1 AFATCTGLYNSKS
14 ASLNISGL
22 VGPPVSFTRQKADAC
37 TGEKDKAIWTSGGES
52 RLNSASYKCGN
63 QCAGENSCSA
73 ACISQSEG
81 YSTDCS
87 SCMGSLISC
96 ATSEC
101 LGTCK
106 GEEACQACIDKTCG
120 AAFATC
126 TGLYNS
132 KSASLNISGLVGP
145 PVSFTRQKADACT
158 GEKDKAI
165 WTSGG
170 ESRLNSASYKC
181 GNQCAGENSCLISCA
196 TSECLGTC
204 KGEEACQAC
213 IDKTCGAAFATCTG
227 LYNSKSASLNISGLV
242 GPPVSFTR
250 QKADAC
256 TGEKDKAIWTSG
268 GESRLNSASYKCGNQ
283 CAGSAACISQ
293 SEGYSTDCSSCM
305 GSLISCATSEC
316 LGTCKGEE
324 ACQACIDKTCGAAF
338 ATCTGLYNS
347 KSASLNISGLVGPP
361 VSFTRQKADACTGE
375 KDKAIWT
382 SGGESRL
389 NSASYK
395 CGNQCAGESSCSA
408 ACISQSEGYSTD
420 CSSCMGSLI
429 SCATS
434 ECLGTCKGEEAC
446 QACIDKTCGA

>member
-181 GNQCAGENSCLISCA
+181 GNQCAGENSCSSL
-196 TSECLGTC
+196 TC
-204 KGEEACQAC
+204 SAAC
-213 IDKTCGAAFATCTG
+213 ISQSEGYSTDCSSCMGSGPDFVRYFRVPGDLQRNAIVNKQWKEAFATCTG

-283 CAGSAACISQ
+283 CAGENSCSAACISQ

-395 CGNQCAGESSCSA
+395 CGNQCAGENSCS
-408 ACISQSEGYSTD
+408 
-420 CSSCMGSLI
+420 SL
-429 SCATS
+429 T
-434 ECLGTCKGEEAC
+434 
-446 QACIDKTCGA
+446 